1 MDLEPVLR
9 TAQRSQGV
17 VTWGQLL
24 SEHPR
29 RRIEAAVDAGL
40 LVRVGRGRLSLP
52 STPDPLRQALVH
64 RGVVSHAAAAR
75 LWFLETLHDPVATD
89 ITVPRRA
96 TSRPVASGTRLHWT
110 DLRADEVRG
119 RVTGP
124 LRTVVDCARTMSF
137 PDALTVADSALR
149 RRAVEKDELV
159 QAAAAVRGPGAAAAR
174 QVADAADHRAMS
186 PLESGLRGIVVE
198 RGLTGFGLQV
208 PFCTTRLSGFVDL
221 GDPVRRIAL
230 EAEGYEFH
238 GSRTAFDRDCRR
250 YDELVRTGWL
260 VLRFS
265 WEQVMYDQTWVAD
278 TVEDVLRLRGRVP
291 DRRNRRPVGAVMPL

>member
-52 STPDPLRQALVH
+52 NTPDPLRQALVH

-75 LWFLETLHDPVATD
+75 LWFLETLHEPVTTD
-89 ITVPRRA
+89 VTVPRGA

-110 DLRADEVRG
+110 DLEADEVRG
-119 RVTGP
+119 RVTSP
-124 LRTVVDCARTMSF
+124 LRTVVDCARTMPF
-137 PDALTVADSALR
+137 AEALTVADSALR

-159 QAAAAVRGPGAAAAR
+159 HAARSVRGPGAGAAR
-174 QVADAADHRAMS
+174 RVAEAADHRSMS
-186 PLESGLRGIVVE
+186 PLESGLRGIVLE
-198 RGLTGFGLQV
+198 RGMFGFRPAAAV
-208 PFCTTRLSGFVDL
+208 PDN
-221 GDPVRRIAL
+221 PA
-230 EAEGYEFH
+230 A
-238 GSRTAFDRDCRR
+238 
-250 YDELVRTGWL
+250 
-260 VLRFS
+260 
-265 WEQVMYDQTWVAD
+265 
-278 TVEDVLRLRGRVP
+278 RLRRPGRSGTDGSP
-291 DRRNRRPVGAVMPL
+291 WRRRGTSSTDRARRSTATAGGTTSSSARAGWCCASRGTR

>member
-1 MDLEPVLR
+1 MDVEPVLR

-40 LVRVGRGRLSLP
+40 LVRVGRGKLSLP

-64 RGVVSHAAAAR
+64 RGVVSHAPAAR
-75 LWFLETLHDPVATD
+75 LWFLETLHDPVTTD
-89 ITVPRRA
+89 VTVPRGA
-96 TSRPVASGTRLHWT
+96 TSRPVATGTRLHWT
-110 DLRADEVRG
+110 DLGAHEVRG
-119 RVTGP
+119 RVTSP
-124 LRTVVDCARTMSF
+124 LRTVLDCARTMPF
-137 PDALTVADSALR
+137 ADALTVADSALR

-159 QAAAAVRGPGAAAAR
+159 HAAGAVRGPGAAPAR
-174 QVADAADHRAMS
+174 RVADAADHRSMS
-186 PLESGLRGIVVE
+186 PLESGLRGIVLA
-198 RGLTGFGLQV
+198 RGMTEFDLQV
-208 PFCTTRLSGFVDL
+208 PFRTARLSGFVDL

-238 GSRTAFDRDCRR
+238 GSRKGFDRDCRR
-250 YDELVRTGWL
+250 YDELVRAGWL

-265 WEQVMYDQTWVAD
+265 WEQVMYDQSWVGD
-278 TVEDVLRLRGRVP
+278 TVEDVLRLRGGVP
-291 DRRNRRPVGAVMPL
+291 GRRKRRPAAAATAG